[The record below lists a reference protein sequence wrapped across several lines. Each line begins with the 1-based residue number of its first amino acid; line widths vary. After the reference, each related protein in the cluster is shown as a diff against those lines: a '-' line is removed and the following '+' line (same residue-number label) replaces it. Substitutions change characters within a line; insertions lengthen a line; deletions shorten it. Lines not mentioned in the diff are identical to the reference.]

1 MKNRKRLLCLVLAG
15 VLVLSCFG
23 CAPADVP
30 ETTEPESTEGEAE
43 PALAV
48 TVNGQPAV
56 YLSVPG
62 DFMKFDRQDD
72 STVKVYDASELDS
85 SEGIVIQVDASTT
98 HQEIL
103 GWGAAMT
110 ESSAINLWDM
120 PEELRDQVMTSLF
133 DENEGIGL
141 NILRQPNGISDFS
154 TDAEFSYAPVRDDL
168 TLEHFTLGKHE
179 ELIIPLLQQAKE
191 LINDDENFRVF
202 LCSWTAPL
210 WMKTIEEYHSL
221 NQSTLKREYYQLF
234 ADYLIKS
241 IQAYEENGIP
251 IYAITDQNEPTGVQ
265 AIAAMYMTTE
275 NHASFINMYLKPTLE
290 KAGLDTKVM
299 CWDFNT
305 GASGTKLLGQTYSS
319 IDAICFHTYND
330 DFTEIAEIHEL
341 YPDLPIYITEAA
353 GRTQSN
359 AARFFRQMKW
369 LFNSQLI
376 GSSAHILWNIVLDE
390 EYGPALLD
398 EDGNSVNI
406 MGIGMLEWNRQE
418 QTVAY
423 LEDFYALAHFSKFV
437 RPGAVRLES
446 TDIRDGF
453 NGMVANAVYRNENGT
468 VTAVLCNQNTTENTF
483 KLVVGDKVVE
493 YTLPAMSAATVTWD
507 GNVY

>member
-1 MKNRKRLLCLVLAG
+1 MKRMKRLLCFMLSLLMLLPLAG
-15 VLVLSCFG
+15 CSQKE
-23 CAPADVP
+23 PAAQTPAV
-30 ETTEPESTEGEAE
+30 TEPEQVLLATVSST
-43 PALAV
+43 
-48 TVNGQPAV
+48 PAV

-62 DFMKFDRQDD
+62 DFVKFDRQED
-72 STVKVYDASELDS
+72 SSVKVYDVSELDRE
-85 SEGIVIQVDASTT
+85 EGVIIDVDAGTT

-120 PEELRDQVMTSLF
+120 PEELRNQVMVSLF
-133 DENEGIGL
+133 DEDEGIGL

-154 TDAEFSYAPVRDDL
+154 TDPNFSYAPVRDDL

-179 ELIIPLLQQAKE
+179 ELIIPLLQQAKT
-191 LINDDENFRVF
+191 LIDDDENFRVF

-210 WMKTIEEYHSL
+210 WMKTIEEFHSL

-234 ADYLIKS
+234 ADYLVKS
-241 IQAYEENGIP
+241 IQAYEEHGIP
-251 IYAITDQNEPTGVQ
+251 IYAITDQNEPTATH
-265 AIAAMYMTTE
+265 AIAAMYMSTD
-275 NHASFINMYLKPTLE
+275 NHASLINMYLKPALE

-305 GASGTKLLGQTYSS
+305 GASGTKLLGKTYSS

-330 DFTEIAEIHEL
+330 DFTEIAEVHEM

-359 AARFFRQMKW
+359 AARFFRQMNW
-369 LFNSQLI
+369 LCKSQLI

-398 EDGNSVNI
+398 ENGESVNI

-437 RPGAVRLES
+437 RPGAVRVES
-446 TDIRDGF
+446 TDTRENF
-453 NGMVANAVYRNENGT
+453 KGMVANVVYRNENGT
-468 VTAVLCNQNTTENTF
+468 MTAVICNQNTAENTF
-483 KLVVGDKVVE
+483 KLVVGDKVIE
-493 YTLPAMSAATVTWD
+493 YTLPAMSAATITWD

>member
-1 MKNRKRLLCLVLAG
+1 MKQMKRLLCLILSLLMLLPIAG
-15 VLVLSCFG
+15 CGEQASGEQTPTV
-23 CAPADVP
+23 
-30 ETTEPESTEGEAE
+30 TEPEQVL
-43 PALAV
+43 LA
-48 TVNGQPAV
+48 TVNGTPAV
-56 YLSVPG
+56 YMTVPG
-62 DFMKFDRQDD
+62 DFVKFDRQED
-72 STVKVYDASELDS
+72 STVKVYDISELDRNS
-85 SEGIVIQVDASTT
+85 GVVIEVDAGTT

-120 PEELRDQVMTSLF
+120 PEELRNQVMESLF
-133 DENEGIGL
+133 DEDKGIGL

-154 TDAEFSYAPVRDDL
+154 TDPDFSYAPVRDDL

-179 ELIIPLLQQAKE
+179 EQIIPLLQQAKE

-210 WMKTIEEYHSL
+210 WMKTIEEFHSL

-234 ADYLIKS
+234 ADYLVKS
-241 IQAYEENGIP
+241 IQAYEAHGIP
-251 IYAITDQNEPTGVQ
+251 IYAITDQNEPTATHG
-265 AIAAMYMTTE
+265 IAAMYMSTD
-275 NHASFINMYLKPTLE
+275 NHATLINMYLKPALE

-305 GASGTKLLGQTYSS
+305 GASGTKLLGKTYSS
-319 IDAICFHTYND
+319 IDAMCFHTYND
-330 DFTEIAEIHEL
+330 DFTEIAEVHEL

-359 AARFFRQMKW
+359 AARFFRQMNW
-369 LFNSQLI
+369 LFKSQII

-437 RPGAVRLES
+437 RPGAVRVES
-446 TDIRDGF
+446 TDTRENFKGL
-453 NGMVANAVYRNENGT
+453 VANVVYRNENGT
-468 VTAVLCNQNTTENTF
+468 MTAVLCNQNTSDNTF
-483 KLVVGDKVVE
+483 KLVVGDKVIE
-493 YTLPAMSAATVTWD
+493 YTLPAMSAATITWD

>member
-1 MKNRKRLLCLVLAG
+1 MKQMKRLLCLILSLLMLLPMAG
-15 VLVLSCFG
+15 CG
-23 CAPADVP
+23 QEATGEQNPDV
-30 ETTEPESTEGEAE
+30 TEPEQVL
-43 PALAV
+43 LA
-48 TVNGQPAV
+48 TVNGTPAV
-56 YLSVPG
+56 YMTVPG
-62 DFMKFDRQDD
+62 DFVKFDRQED
-72 STVKVYDASELDS
+72 STVKVYDISELDRNS
-85 SEGIVIQVDASTT
+85 GVVIEVDAGTI

-120 PEELRDQVMTSLF
+120 PEELRNQVMESLF
-133 DENEGIGL
+133 DEDKGIGL

-154 TDAEFSYAPVRDDL
+154 TDPDFSYAPVRDDL

-179 ELIIPLLQQAKE
+179 EQIIPLLQQAKE

-210 WMKTIEEYHSL
+210 WMKTIEEFHSL

-234 ADYLIKS
+234 ADYLVKS
-241 IQAYEENGIP
+241 IQAYEAHGIP
-251 IYAITDQNEPTGVQ
+251 IYAITDQNEPTATHG
-265 AIAAMYMTTE
+265 IAAMYMSTD
-275 NHASFINMYLKPTLE
+275 NHATLINMYLKPALE

-305 GASGTKLLGQTYSS
+305 GASGTKLLGKTYSS
-319 IDAICFHTYND
+319 IDAMCFHTYND
-330 DFTEIAEIHEL
+330 DFTEIAEVHEL

-359 AARFFRQMKW
+359 AARFFRQMNW
-369 LFNSQLI
+369 LFKSQII

-437 RPGAVRLES
+437 RPGAVRVES
-446 TDIRDGF
+446 TDTRENFKGL
-453 NGMVANAVYRNENGT
+453 VANVVYRNENGT
-468 VTAVLCNQNTTENTF
+468 MTAVLCNQNTSDNTF
-483 KLVVGDKVVE
+483 KLVVGDKVIE
-493 YTLPAMSAATVTWD
+493 YTLPAMSAATITWD

>member
-1 MKNRKRLLCLVLAG
+1 MKSIKKFLCCGLILAILLPVAG
-15 VLVLSCFG
+15 CTTK
-23 CAPADVP
+23 APVTDDPAA
-30 ETTEPESTEGEAE
+30 TEPEQVLMA
-43 PALAV
+43 
-48 TVNGQPAV
+48 TVNGIPAV

-62 DFMKFDRQDD
+62 NFVKFDRQED
-72 STVKVYDASELDS
+72 STVKVYDVSELDDTS
-85 SEGIVIQVDASTT
+85 GVVINVDAGTT

-120 PEELRDQVMTSLF
+120 PEELRNQVMVSLF
-133 DENEGIGL
+133 DEDEGIGL

-154 TDAEFSYAPVRDDL
+154 TDPEFSYAPVRDDL

-179 ELIIPLLQQAKE
+179 EQIIPLLQQAKE
-191 LINDDENFRVF
+191 LVNDDENFRVF

-210 WMKTIEEYHSL
+210 WMKTIEEFHSL

-234 ADYLIKS
+234 ADYLVKS
-241 IQAYEENGIP
+241 IQAYESHGIP
-251 IYAITDQNEPTGVQ
+251 IYAITDQNEPTGIHS
-265 AIAAMYMTTE
+265 IAAMYMNTD
-275 NHASFINMYLKPTLE
+275 NHASLINMYLKPSLE
-290 KAGLDTKVM
+290 KAGLETKVM

-305 GASGTKLLGQTYSS
+305 GASGTKLLGKTYSS
-319 IDAICFHTYND
+319 VDAMCFHAYND
-330 DFTEIAEIHEL
+330 DFTEIAEIHEM
-341 YPDLPIYITEAA
+341 YPDLPIYMTEAA

-369 LFNSQLI
+369 LCNSQII

-398 EDGNSVNI
+398 EDGNSVNTI
-406 MGIGMLEWNRQE
+406 GIGMLEWNRQE
-418 QTVAY
+418 QKVAY

-446 TDIRDGF
+446 TDTREDFKGL
-453 NGMVANAVYRNENGT
+453 VANVVYRNENGT
-468 VTAVLCNQNTTENTF
+468 MTAVLCNQNTAENTF
-483 KLVVGDKVVE
+483 KLVVGDKVIE
-493 YTLPAMSAATVTWD
+493 YTLPAMSAATITWD

>member
-1 MKNRKRLLCLVLAG
+1 MKYMKRLLCFGLSVFMLMSIAG
-15 VLVLSCFG
+15 CGEQAES
-23 CAPADVP
+23 PD
-30 ETTEPESTEGEAE
+30 ETVGTEPVQAQV
-43 PALAV
+43 A
-48 TVNGQPAV
+48 TVNGEPAV
-56 YLSVPG
+56 YLSIPG
-62 DFMKFDRQDD
+62 DFVKFDRQEEGAA
-72 STVKVYDASELDS
+72 KVYGVSQLDNAS
-85 SEGIVIQVDASTT
+85 GTVIEVDAGTT
-98 HQEIL
+98 HQQIL

-110 ESSAINLWDM
+110 EASAINLWDM
-120 PEELRDQVMTSLF
+120 PEELRNQVMVSLF
-133 DENEGIGL
+133 DEDEGIGL

-154 TDAEFSYAPVRDDL
+154 TDPNFSYAPVRDDL

-179 ELIIPLLQQAKE
+179 EQIIPLLQQAKE

-221 NQSTLKREYYQLF
+221 NESTLKREYYQLF
-234 ADYLIKS
+234 ADYLVKS
-241 IQAYEENGIP
+241 IQAYESHGIP
-251 IYAITDQNEPTGVQ
+251 IYAITDQNEPTGIHN
-265 AIAAMYMTTE
+265 IAAMYMNTD
-275 NHASFINMYLKPTLE
+275 NHASMINMYLKPSLK

-305 GASGTKLLGQTYSS
+305 GASGLKLLGKTKSS
-319 IDAICFHTYND
+319 IDAMCFHAYND
-330 DFTEIAEIHEL
+330 DFSEIAEMHEM
-341 YPDLPIYITEAA
+341 YPDIPIYMTEAA

-369 LFNSQLI
+369 LCNSQII

-398 EDGNSVNI
+398 EDGNSVNTI
-406 MGIGMLEWNRQE
+406 GIGMLEWNRQE

-437 RPGAVRLES
+437 RPGAVRVES
-446 TDIRDGF
+446 TDIRDDFKGL
-453 NGMVANAVYRNENGT
+453 VANVVYRNENGT
-468 VTAVLCNQNTTENTF
+468 MTAVLCNQNTAENTF
-483 KLVVGDKVVE
+483 KLVVGDKVIE
-493 YTLPAMSAATVTWD
+493 YTLPAMSAATITWD

>member
-1 MKNRKRLLCLVLAG
+1 MKQMKRLLCLILSLLMLLPIAG
-15 VLVLSCFG
+15 CGEQASGEQTPTV
-23 CAPADVP
+23 
-30 ETTEPESTEGEAE
+30 TEPEQVL
-43 PALAV
+43 LA
-48 TVNGQPAV
+48 TVNGTPAV
-56 YLSVPG
+56 YMTVPG
-62 DFMKFDRQDD
+62 DFVKFDRQED
-72 STVKVYDASELDS
+72 STVKVYDISELDRNS
-85 SEGIVIQVDASTT
+85 GVIIEVDAGTT

-120 PEELRDQVMTSLF
+120 PEELRNQVMESLF
-133 DENEGIGL
+133 DEDKGIGL

-154 TDAEFSYAPVRDDL
+154 TDPDFSYAPVRDDL

-179 ELIIPLLQQAKE
+179 EQIIPLLQQAKE

-210 WMKTIEEYHSL
+210 WMKTIEEFHSL

-234 ADYLIKS
+234 ADYLVKS
-241 IQAYEENGIP
+241 IQAYEAHGIP
-251 IYAITDQNEPTGVQ
+251 IYAITDQNEPTATHG
-265 AIAAMYMTTE
+265 IAAMYMSTD
-275 NHASFINMYLKPTLE
+275 NHATLINMYLKPALE

-305 GASGTKLLGQTYSS
+305 GASGTKLLGKTYSS
-319 IDAICFHTYND
+319 IDAMCFHTYND
-330 DFTEIAEIHEL
+330 DFTEIAEVHEL

-359 AARFFRQMKW
+359 AARFFRQMNW
-369 LFNSQLI
+369 LFKSQII

-437 RPGAVRLES
+437 RPGAVRVES
-446 TDIRDGF
+446 TDTRENFKGL
-453 NGMVANAVYRNENGT
+453 VANVVYRNENGT
-468 VTAVLCNQNTTENTF
+468 MTAVLCNQNTSDNTF
-483 KLVVGDKVVE
+483 KLVVGDKVIE
-493 YTLPAMSAATVTWD
+493 YTLPAMSAATITWD